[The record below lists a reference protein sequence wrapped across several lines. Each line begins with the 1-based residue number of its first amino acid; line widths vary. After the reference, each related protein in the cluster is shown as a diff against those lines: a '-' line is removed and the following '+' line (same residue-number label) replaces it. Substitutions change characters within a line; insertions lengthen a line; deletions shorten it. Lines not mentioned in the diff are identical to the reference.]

1 VIPGDWAE
9 ARSLMLLDPA
19 VAYLNT
25 GSFGPLPGCVFD
37 RITALR
43 RHLAEEPTNFM
54 LRCVPA
60 LLWRARERLAGF
72 VGAEPQRLMFTANV
86 TAAINLVA
94 SSLSFAPPGEILL
107 TNHEYETMQ
116 WCWERTAKR
125 LGLTLRTFP
134 LPTMASSPGE
144 IVDAAI
150 KAMSGQTR
158 LFFFSHILSATGLI
172 LPARELCIEARRR
185 GILTV
190 VDGAHAPGFLDLNL
204 AGIPCDF
211 YAGGGHKW
219 LLAPSGTGF
228 LYVGSGNEDR
238 LEPMQVSWGYHPPAG
253 SGPADERD
261 QFGSTLRLRRFE
273 CEGTRDICPWLA
285 LPDAIDFQAML
296 GHDRIRERT
305 RELSGYLRQRLSSW
319 RGLSVATPAE
329 AAMCGAI
336 AAFRLPENVNTAVLR
351 SRLWEQFRVEASVID
366 RDGQQAIR
374 VSTHFFNTHA
384 EIDLLVDALGE
395 LL

>member
-25 GSFGPLPGCVFD
+25 GSFGPLPRCVFD

-158 LFFFSHILSATGLI
+158 LFFFSHISSATGLI

-261 QFGSTLRLRRFE
+261 QFGSTPRLRRFE

-319 RGLSVATPAE
+319 RALSLATPAE
-329 AAMCGAI
+329 PAMCGAMT
-336 AAFRLPENVNTAVLR
+336 AFRLPENVNTAVLR
-351 SRLWEQFRVEASVID
+351 SRLWEQFQVEASVID
-366 RDGQQAIR
+366 RDGQRTIR

-384 EIDLLVDALGE
+384 EIDLLVEALGE

>member
-1 VIPGDWAE
+1 MIEGTVIPGDWAE

-150 KAMSGQTR
+150 KAM
-158 LFFFSHILSATGLI
+158 FSQS
-172 LPARELCIEARRR
+172 
-185 GILTV
+185 
-190 VDGAHAPGFLDLNL
+190 
-204 AGIPCDF
+204 
-211 YAGGGHKW
+211 
-219 LLAPSGTGF
+219 
-228 LYVGSGNEDR
+228 
-238 LEPMQVSWGYHPPAG
+238 
-253 SGPADERD
+253 
-261 QFGSTLRLRRFE
+261 
-273 CEGTRDICPWLA
+273 
-285 LPDAIDFQAML
+285 
-296 GHDRIRERT
+296 
-305 RELSGYLRQRLSSW
+305 
-319 RGLSVATPAE
+319 
-329 AAMCGAI
+329 
-336 AAFRLPENVNTAVLR
+336 
-351 SRLWEQFRVEASVID
+351 
-366 RDGQQAIR
+366 
-374 VSTHFFNTHA
+374 
-384 EIDLLVDALGE
+384 
-395 LL
+395 

>member
-1 VIPGDWAE
+1 
-9 ARSLMLLDPA
+9 
-19 VAYLNT
+19 
-25 GSFGPLPGCVFD
+25 
-37 RITALR
+37 
-43 RHLAEEPTNFM
+43 M